1 MTSACAILPTIHLQ
15 CQSKMEYM
23 EAVPS
28 SETQTSLC
36 CQCGVLTTPNPS
48 NMCVGCLRTQ
58 VDITEGIPKQSNL
71 NFCKSCERYL
81 QPPSQWV
88 ACALESRE
96 LLALCLKKLKGL
108 NKVRLVDAGF
118 IWTEPHSK
126 RIKVKLT
133 IQKEVVNST
142 ILQQVFVVEFV
153 VQNQMCD
160 ACHRQAAQDYWKAV
174 VQVRQKTSHKKTFFY
189 LEQLILKHSAHQNTV
204 KIKQESDGVD
214 FFYASRADARK
225 FVEFLQS
232 VVPCRYKTS
241 EKLISHDVHNNTYN
255 YKYTFS
261 VEIVPVCR
269 EEIICL
275 PLKVSRSLGNISQIV
290 ICNRVNTSLQLIDP
304 VTLQTA
310 DVTAPNF
317 WRFPFKSLCTYKQL
331 TEFMVLQIEPV
342 ESQNPKASSSNLS
355 QRHVL
360 ADAWVARMQDLG
372 VNDTQYHCRTHL
384 GHLLKTGDTAL
395 GYDFTCSNMN
405 DDNLSKMNAE
415 RIPDVVLVKK
425 CYGDKKKRQKRR
437 NWKLKTLNKEV
448 AGIDHDSLGRDYDAF
463 LGDLEEDKSYRQ
475 NINIYVDRDYKG
487 APESDD
493 DTEAPRIS
501 LQEMLEDLHLEAP
514 DGAPSDMMTE

>member
-1 MTSACAILPTIHLQ
+1 
-15 CQSKMEYM
+15 MEYM
-23 EAVPS
+23 DAVPT
-28 SETQTSLC
+28 SESQSSLC

-48 NMCVGCLRTQ
+48 NMCVGCLRSQ
-58 VDITEGIPKQSNL
+58 VDITEGIPKQGNL
-71 NFCKSCERYL
+71 YYCKACERYL

-118 IWTEPHSK
+118 VWTEPHSK

-153 VQNQMCD
+153 VQSQMCD

-189 LEQLILKHSAHQNTV
+189 LEQLILKHNAHQNTV
-204 KIKQESDGVD
+204 KVKQESDGVD

-241 EKLISHDVHNNTYN
+241 EKLISHDVHSNTYN

-261 VEIVPVCR
+261 VEIIPICR
-269 EEIICL
+269 EEIVCL
-275 PLKVSRSLGNISQIV
+275 PLKVSRSHGNISQVV
-290 ICNRVNTSLQLIDP
+290 ICNRVSTNLRFIDP
-304 VTLQTA
+304 MTLLGVEVTPATY
-310 DVTAPNF
+310 

-331 TEFMVLQIEPV
+331 TEFMILQIEPV
-342 ESQNPKASSSNLS
+342 DPQYSRASTTNLS

-395 GYDFTCSNMN
+395 GFDFTSSNIN
-405 DDNLSKMNAE
+405 DENLNRMSSD
-415 RIPDVVLVKK
+415 RIPDVILVKK
-425 CYGDKKKRQKRR
+425 SYGDKKKRRKRR
-437 NWKLKTLNKEV
+437 NWKLKGLNKEMN
-448 AGIDHDSLGRDYDAF
+448 GIDQDNLYRDYDAF
-463 LGDLEEDKSYRQ
+463 LGDLEEDKTYRQ
-475 NINIYVDRDYKG
+475 NVNIYVDRDYKG
-487 APESDD
+487 APEDD
-493 DTEAPRIS
+493 DDETPKIT
-501 LQEMLEDLHLEAP
+501 LQEMLEDLHLEEP
-514 DGAPSDMMTE
+514 DSASLMTE

>member
-1 MTSACAILPTIHLQ
+1 HQ
-15 CQSKMEYM
+15 FKMEYM
-23 EAVPS
+23 DEAVSS
-28 SETQTSLC
+28 SETQQSLC

-48 NMCVGCLRTQ
+48 NMCVGCLRSQ

-71 NFCKSCERYL
+71 YFCKACERYL
-81 QPPSQWV
+81 QPPSLWV
-88 ACALESRE
+88 TCALESRE

-118 IWTEPHSK
+118 VWTEPHSK

-204 KIKQESDGVD
+204 KVKQESDGVD
-214 FFYASRADARK
+214 FFYATRADAKK

-241 EKLISHDVHNNTYN
+241 EKLISHDIHNNTYN

-269 EEIICL
+269 EEVICL

-290 ICNRVNTSLQLIDP
+290 ICSRVSTNIQLIDP

-310 DVTAPNF
+310 DISASNY
-317 WRFPFKSLCTYKQL
+317 WRLPYKSLCTYKQL

-342 ESQNPKASSSNLS
+342 DSQNPSASTSNLS
-355 QRHVL
+355 QKHVL

-372 VNDTQYHCRTHL
+372 VNDVQYHCRTHL

-395 GYDFTCSNMN
+395 GFDFTSSNVN
-405 DDNLSKMNAE
+405 DENLSKMNAE
-415 RIPDVVLVKK
+415 RVPDVVLVKK
-425 CYGDKKKRQKRR
+425 SYADKKKRHRRR
-437 NWKLKTLNKEV
+437 NWKLKGLEKEV
-448 AGIDHDSLGRDYDAF
+448 SGIDQDSFDRDYDAF
-463 LGDLEEDKSYRQ
+463 LGDLEEDKTYRQ
-475 NINIYVDRDYKG
+475 HVNIYVDRDYKG
-487 APESDD
+487 ASEDD
-493 DTEAPRIS
+493 DDEAPRIS
-501 LQEMLEDLHLEAP
+501 LQEMLEDLHLEGP
-514 DGAPSDMMTE
+514 DSASHVPETAAMMTE